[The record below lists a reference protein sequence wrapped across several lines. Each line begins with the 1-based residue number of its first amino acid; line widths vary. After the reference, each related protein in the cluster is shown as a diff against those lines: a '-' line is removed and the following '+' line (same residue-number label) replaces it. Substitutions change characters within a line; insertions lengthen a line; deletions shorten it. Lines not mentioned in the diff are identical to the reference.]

1 MNTTKKLICT
11 LIAGT
16 ALVAAAPVFADSYHD
31 RGYEHN
37 RREVRYHDYDHRGY
51 RDYDRRHV
59 VVVQRP
65 YIVEQPVYYS
75 QPAPMQNVGIG
86 AMIGAAIGG
95 IYDSRQ

>member
-1 MNTTKKLICT
+1 MNITKKLICT

-16 ALVAAAPVFADSYHD
+16 TLLAAAPVFADSFRD
-31 RGYEHN
+31 RGYEHH
-37 RREVRYHDYDHRGY
+37 RHAARFHDYDRRGY
-51 RDYDRRHV
+51 RDFDRRHV

-75 QPAPMQNVGIG
+75 QPAPLQNVGMG
-86 AMIGAAIGG
+86 AMIGAVIGG